1 MTMTSKHP
9 RPLTYDEKK
18 AAEAAFRGA
27 QFDPSWSEGALKI
40 YEGLRLA
47 MVRRKHQGVGNF
59 DVSQN

>member
-1 MTMTSKHP
+1 MNLTTRKP

-27 QFDPSWSEGALKI
+27 QFDPSWSESALKI

-47 MVRRKHQGVGNF
+47 MARRKQQGAQAF